1 MKKKLTIFGLT
12 LVAVIMSVMCV
23 FTACNQIDSS
33 TTVEPT
39 AESLATMIET
49 IELSH
54 KSDFKDSTPGNY
66 TLISKT
72 TIRNDKKQDEVAYIK
87 WTVEVT
93 TEGANKDD
101 VKVGEEANNYVEII
115 INTKTPID
123 LTYKLT
129 ATLTNKNGVE
139 YKKEDGSLYTA
150 TFTHTVPAYKIVN
163 WQGFRENCEWN
174 NNKDNSDNQKSV
186 TVKGYIIGIV
196 STTSGSKG
204 SIYFQ
209 DEEGYG
215 YYAYAPTG
223 IPADS
228 IKDDAALRA
237 AWPVGTEIEV
247 TGEGTIYSGQYEFKS
262 GCAVKKT
269 GNKVDVSTLTY
280 RNVTEAWGN
289 ASDNKD
295 TALIPYQNS
304 LVTLE
309 GCKLTRIDSKYY
321 YFTVNGV
328 EFNIYK
334 TNYFMDDADVT
345 AMLENYKVGKQA
357 TIKGLVS
364 CYSYAY
370 QIYPVGSDC
379 ITNVEDAT
387 FSAAEKVDAEAKILD
402 GEVVKEYTADTTTA
416 LKQVGSTFNDVAISW
431 SFKEGVAHTSAT
443 IDADKNLVITLGEE
457 TEEFVLVATISCGDK
472 QVVKEYTVKTIVI
485 KSNSFIVQALTAA
498 RALGAGETSTDS
510 YMIIGTISEI
520 TTEYSTQFKNVSFNV
535 TDGEN
540 TILVFR
546 YGLDDAA
553 TLKVGDAVAFTSKVQ
568 NYVKDGTSTYE
579 AVSKFEKLNLT
590 SIAAAKKAGEDG
602 TGVTGTI
609 IYGQIKKIDTA
620 YSEQYK
626 NISVTLTDGTND
638 ILCYRLSGGSDLQL
652 GDYILVTG
660 TPSAHSNVGQIAAGA
675 TYTKEA
681 KVSLTDADKVT
692 AEKAAL
698 SFTADTTTVPLN
710 GKTYTDVAI
719 AWTSSLTEVILI
731 NADGNV
737 TINDVTE
744 KTTVI
749 ITATLTL
756 GDVTQTVEFTVVLG
770 EEEDSYECLVEGAT
784 ITSYEDLAA
793 LIPEAGNV
801 TTTAYY
807 TMGVVTEIAN
817 TTYGN
822 MYISLNGATFF
833 LYGVY
838 GPDGT
843 VRYDSLDKAQKPV
856 VGNFIVVYGTLKN
869 YNGTKQIVNARV
881 LQINDTVIDFTAT
894 EKVAAEKAALNFVST
909 TTTVALKGKTFD
921 NVVISWTSDNAAIA
935 IADDGTVT
943 VATVTTEITVKV
955 TATIKLGT
963 VTDTKEFNIT
973 LTPPVAGEVTAT
985 LDFVT
990 NFATY
995 AKSWANGYNAI
1006 TLTSADLGVESLNAT
1021 IKMSSVSKQTS
1032 TITDRP
1038 VIAAKNADQTVE
1050 VSITDK
1056 KIKSVTF
1063 NLKEWTDK
1071 KKFVTVLLQYSTDGG
1086 TTWSDSNV
1094 GIKDKTATA
1103 IGGNY
1108 ETMALS
1114 NLENVTN
1121 VRLLYKGSSSSN
1133 NQIGLTSIVV
1143 VAE

>member
-1 MKKKLTIFGLT
+1 MKKKFTILGLT

-33 TTVEPT
+33 TYVEPSAKT
-39 AESLATMIET
+39 LAEMIKT
-49 IELSH
+49 IELEH
-54 KSDFKDSTPGNY
+54 KTDVKNSTPSSYKVAEKAIYGEE
-66 TLISKT
+66 L
-72 TIRNDKKQDEVAYIK
+72 AYIK
-87 WTVEVT
+87 WTAKVE
-93 TEGANKDD
+93 TEGANEND
-101 VKVGEEANNYVEII
+101 VTVSAPADNFIMIV
-115 INTKTPID
+115 INDKSRIEF
-123 LTYKLT
+123 TYTLT
-129 ATLTNKNGVE
+129 ATLTNKKGVE
-139 YKKEDGSLYTA
+139 YKKEDGSLYTV
-150 TFTHTVPAYKIVN
+150 TFTHTVPAYTIVN
-163 WQGFRENCEWN
+163 WQGFKENCEWN
-174 NNKDNSDNQKSV
+174 VENSSDKKAI

-196 STTSGSKG
+196 STTSSSKG

-215 YYAYAPTG
+215 YYAYKPTG
-223 IPADS
+223 IPGS

-247 TGEGTIYSGQYEFKS
+247 TGEGYIHFGQYEFKE

-269 GNKVDVSTLTY
+269 GNKVESLPY
-280 RNVTEAWGN
+280 RNATEAWGS
-289 ASDNKD
+289 ASNNTD

-309 GCKLTRIDSKYY
+309 GCKFTRIKQDGSKVYY

-328 EFNIYK
+328 EYNIYK
-334 TNYFMDDADVT
+334 TNYFMDEADVT

-364 CYSYAY
+364 YYNAY

-379 ITNVEDAT
+379 ISNVEDAT

-402 GEVVKEYTADTTTA
+402 GEVVKEYTANATTA

-443 IDADKNLVITLGEE
+443 IDTDKNLVITLGEN
-457 TEEFVLVATISCGDK
+457 TEEFVLVATISCGGTT
-472 QVVKEYTVKTIVI
+472 VEREYKVKTIVI

-498 RALGAGETSTDS
+498 RALGAGKTSTDS

-520 TTEYSTQFKNVSFNV
+520 TTEYSAQFKNVSFNV

-568 NYVKDGTSTYE
+568 NFVKNGTSTYE

-602 TGVTGTI
+602 TGVAGTI

-638 ILCYRLSGGSDLQL
+638 ILCHQLSGGSDLNL

-660 TPSAHSNVGQIAAGA
+660 TPGVYKNVGQIAKGA

-698 SFTADTTTVPLN
+698 SFTKDTTTVPLT

-719 AWTSSLTEVILI
+719 AWTSSLTDVILI
-731 NADGNV
+731 NADGTV
-737 TINDVTE
+737 TINEVAE
-744 KTTVI
+744 KTTVT

-756 GDVTQTVEFTVVLG
+756 GEVNQTVVFTVVLG
-770 EEEDSYECLVEGAT
+770 EEEVSYECLVEGAT

-817 TTYGN
+817 TTFGN

-869 YNGTKQIVNARV
+869 YNGTKQIVNARL
-881 LQINDTVIDFTAT
+881 LQINDTVIDFTAL

-921 NVVISWTSDNAAIA
+921 NVVISWTSDNAAIS
-935 IADDGTVT
+935 IAEDGTVT

-1006 TLTSADLGVESLNAT
+1006 TLTSADLGVDSLNAT

>member
-1 MKKKLTIFGLT
+1 MKKKFTILGLT

-33 TTVEPT
+33 TYVEPSAKT
-39 AESLATMIET
+39 LAEMIKT
-49 IELSH
+49 IELEH
-54 KSDFKDSTPGNY
+54 KTDVKNSTPSSYKVAEKAIYGEE
-66 TLISKT
+66 L
-72 TIRNDKKQDEVAYIK
+72 AYIK
-87 WTVEVT
+87 WTAKVE
-93 TEGANKDD
+93 TEGANEND
-101 VKVGEEANNYVEII
+101 VTVSAPADNFIMIV
-115 INTKTPID
+115 INDKSRIEF
-123 LTYKLT
+123 TYTLT
-129 ATLTNKNGVE
+129 ATLTNKKGVE
-139 YKKEDGSLYTA
+139 YKKEDGSLYTV
-150 TFTHTVPAYKIVN
+150 TFTHTVPAYTIVN
-163 WQGFRENCEWN
+163 WQGFKENCEWN
-174 NNKDNSDNQKSV
+174 VENSSDKKAI

-204 SIYFQ
+204 SIYLQ

-223 IPADS
+223 IPGS

-247 TGEGTIYSGQYEFKS
+247 TGEGTVYNGQYEFQK

-269 GNKVDVSTLTY
+269 GNKVESLPY
-280 RNVTEAWGN
+280 RNATEAWGSAAN
-289 ASDNKD
+289 NTD

-309 GCKLTRIDSKYY
+309 GCKFTRIYKDGDKVYY

-328 EFNIYK
+328 EYNIYK
-334 TNYFMDDADVT
+334 TNYFMDEADVT

-364 CYSYAY
+364 YYNAY

-379 ITNVEDAT
+379 ISNVEDAT

-402 GEVVKEYTADTTTA
+402 GEVVKEYTANATTA

-443 IDADKNLVITLGEE
+443 IDTDKNLVITLGEN
-457 TEEFVLVATISCGDK
+457 TEEFVLVATISCGGTT
-472 QVVKEYTVKTIVI
+472 VEREYKVKTIVI

-498 RALGAGETSTDS
+498 RALADKASSTEEYIVVGTVCDAET
-510 YMIIGTISEI
+510 YSE
-520 TTEYSTQFKNVSFNV
+520 QFKNVTFYL

-540 TILVFR
+540 KIMIYR
-546 YGLDDAA
+546 YNLNDAA
-553 TLKVGDAVAFTSKVQ
+553 SI
-568 NYVKDGTSTYE
+568 KDGDVIALKGKLKKYGNDLE
-579 AVSKFEKLNLT
+579 LVSKFTKIDLT

-602 TGVTGTI
+602 TGVAGTI

-620 YSEQYK
+620 YSETYK
-626 NISVTLTDGTND
+626 NISVTLTDGTTD
-638 ILCYRLSGGSDLQL
+638 ILCHQLSGGSDLNL

-660 TPSAHSNVGQIAAGA
+660 TPGVYKNVGQIAKGA

-698 SFTADTTTVPLN
+698 SFTADTTTVPLT

-719 AWTSSLTEVILI
+719 AWTSSLTDVILI
-731 NADGNV
+731 NADGTV
-737 TINDVTE
+737 TINEVAE
-744 KTTVI
+744 KTTVT

-756 GDVTQTVEFTVVLG
+756 GEVTQTVVFTVVLG
-770 EEEDSYECLVEGAT
+770 DEEDSYECLVEGAT

-822 MYISLNGATFF
+822 MYISLNGATFY

-881 LQINDTVIDFTAT
+881 LQINDTVIDFTAI

-943 VATVTTEITVKV
+943 VAAVTTEITVKV

-995 AKSWANGYNAI
+995 AKLWANGYNAI
-1006 TLTSADLGVESLNAT
+1006 TLTSADLGIDSLNAT

-1063 NLKEWTDK
+1063 NLKEWTDR